1 MNKNLKV
8 SIILGVMCFF
18 LTAGIAIQINTVS
31 KSSTTV
37 GKTLVENELRDSVLR
52 WKQKYENASERLEEK
67 EKTLNDLRKQ
77 ISSTDENHSGMSDKL
92 AIYNSLLGN
101 TELIGKGIVITV
113 TDGDESSLNGNWASD
128 YIVHDGDLYE
138 IVNALKNA
146 GAEAISIND
155 QRIVSKSSITC
166 AGNVVLINGEKVGVP
181 YEIKAI
187 GLPSM
192 LYGAVTMPNGYIDWM
207 IDDGVQVDIKR
218 VEKEKES
225 IIIPKYD
232 GIYKLEYATI
242 FE

>member
-1 MNKNLKV
+1 MSKNLKV
-8 SIILGVMCFF
+8 SIILGLMCFF
-18 LTAGIAIQINTVS
+18 LTAGIVIQINTVS

-52 WKQKYENASERLEEK
+52 WKQKYENAAEKLEEK
-67 EKTLNDLRKQ
+67 EETLNELREQ
-77 ISSTDENHSGMSDKL
+77 ISSTDENHSGMSGKL
-92 AIYNSLLGN
+92 TRYNSLLGN
-101 TELIGKGIVITV
+101 TELIGKGIIITV
-113 TDGDESSLNGNWASD
+113 TDGDGSSLNGNWASD

-146 GAEAISIND
+146 GAEAISINN

-192 LYGAVTMPNGYIDWM
+192 LYGALKMPNGYIDWM
-207 IDDGVQVDIKR
+207 IHDGVKVDIKT
-218 VEKEKES
+218 VEKET
-225 IIIPKYD
+225 IVIPKYD

>member
-1 MNKNLKV
+1 MGKNLKI
-8 SIILGVMCFF
+8 SLILGIMCFF
-18 LTAGIAIQINTVS
+18 LTFGIVVQINTVS
-31 KSSTTV
+31 KSTTTV

-52 WKQKYENASERLEEK
+52 WKQKYENAYEKLEEK
-67 EKTLNDLRKQ
+67 EKNLNSLREQ
-77 ISSTDENHSGMSDKL
+77 VSNSDETHSGMSSKL
-92 AIYNSLLGN
+92 ARYNSLLGN
-101 TELIGKGIVITV
+101 TEVVGKGIIITV
-113 TDGDESSLNGNWASD
+113 TDGDGSNLNSSWASD

-138 IVNALKNA
+138 IVNSLKNA
-146 GAEAISIND
+146 GAEAISING

-207 IDDGVQVDIKR
+207 IDDGVKVDIKPI
-218 VEKEKES
+218 EKET
-225 IIIPKYD
+225 IVIPKYE

>member
-1 MNKNLKV
+1 MSKNLKI
-8 SIILGVMCFF
+8 SLILGIMCFF
-18 LTAGIAIQINTVS
+18 LTLGIVVQINTVS

-52 WKQKYENASERLEEK
+52 WKLKYENAYEKLEEK
-67 EKTLNDLRKQ
+67 EETLNSLREQ
-77 ISSTDENHSGMSDKL
+77 VSNSDETHSGMSSKL
-92 AIYNSLLGN
+92 ARYNSLLGN
-101 TELIGKGIVITV
+101 TEVIGKGIVITV
-113 TDGDESSLNGNWASD
+113 TDGDGSNLNGNFASD

-138 IVNALKNA
+138 IVNSLKNA

-192 LYGAVTMPNGYIDWM
+192 LFGAVTMPNGYIDWM
-207 IDDGVQVDIKR
+207 IEDGVKVDIKP
-218 VEKEKES
+218 VEKET
-225 IIIPKYD
+225 IVIPKYE

>member
-1 MNKNLKV
+1 MSKNLKI
-8 SIILGVMCFF
+8 SLILGIMCFF
-18 LTAGIAIQINTVS
+18 LTFGIAVQINTVS
-31 KSSTTV
+31 KSTTTV

-52 WKQKYENASERLEEK
+52 WKQKYENAYEKLEEK
-67 EKTLNDLRKQ
+67 EKTLNSLREQ
-77 ISSTDENHSGMSDKL
+77 VSNSDENHSGMSSKL
-92 AIYNSLLGN
+92 ARYNSLLGN
-101 TELIGKGIVITV
+101 TEVVGKGIVITV
-113 TDGDESSLNGNWASD
+113 TDGDGSNLNTIWASD

-138 IVNALKNA
+138 IVNSLKNA
-146 GAEAISIND
+146 GAEAISING

-207 IDDGVQVDIKR
+207 INDGVKVDVKQI
-218 VEKEKES
+218 EKET
-225 IIIPKYD
+225 IVIPKYE

>member
-8 SIILGVMCFF
+8 SIILGIMCFF

-31 KSSTTV
+31 KSTTTV

-52 WKQKYENASERLEEK
+52 WKQKYENAYEKLEEK
-67 EKTLNDLRKQ
+67 EEILNSLRNQ
-77 ISSTDENHSGMSDKL
+77 VSNTDEKHSGMNSKL
-92 AIYNSLLGN
+92 ARYNSLLGN
-101 TELIGKGIVITV
+101 TELIGKGIIITV
-113 TDGDESSLNGNWASD
+113 KDGDGTGINGAWASD

-138 IVNALKNA
+138 LVNSLKNA
-146 GAEAISIND
+146 GAEAISINN

-192 LYGAVTMPNGYIDWM
+192 LYGAVTMPNGYLHWM
-207 IDDGVQVDIKR
+207 IDDGVNVKVDT
-218 VEKEKES
+218 VEKES
-225 IIIPKYD
+225 IVIPKYE

>member
-1 MNKNLKV
+1 M
-8 SIILGVMCFF
+8 
-18 LTAGIAIQINTVS
+18 
-31 KSSTTV
+31 
-37 GKTLVENELRDSVLR
+37 
-52 WKQKYENASERLEEK
+52 
-67 EKTLNDLRKQ
+67 
-77 ISSTDENHSGMSDKL
+77 
-92 AIYNSLLGN
+92 
-101 TELIGKGIVITV
+101 
-113 TDGDESSLNGNWASD
+113 TDGDGSNLNSSWASD

-138 IVNALKNA
+138 IVNSLKNA
-146 GAEAISIND
+146 GAEAISING

-207 IDDGVQVDIKR
+207 IDDGVKVDIKPI
-218 VEKEKES
+218 EKET
-225 IIIPKYD
+225 IVIPKYE

>member
-8 SIILGVMCFF
+8 SIILGLMCFF
-18 LTAGIAIQINTVS
+18 LTAGIVIQINTVS
-31 KSSTTV
+31 KSTTTV

-52 WKQKYENASERLEEK
+52 WKQKYENAYEKLEEK
-67 EKTLNDLRKQ
+67 EKVLNALRDQ
-77 ISSTDENHSGMSDKL
+77 VSSTDETHSGMSTKL
-92 AIYNSLLGN
+92 ARYNALLGN
-101 TELIGKGIVITV
+101 TEVVGKGIIITV
-113 TDGDESSLNGNWASD
+113 KDGDGTTLNGSWSSD

-138 IVNALKNA
+138 LVNALKNA

-155 QRIVSKSSITC
+155 QRIVSTSEIVC

-181 YEIKAI
+181 YVIKAI

-192 LYGAVTMPNGYIDWM
+192 LYGAVTMPNGYLDWM
-207 IDDGVQVDIKR
+207 IDDGVSVD
-218 VEKEKES
+218 VDTVDKET
-225 IIIPKYD
+225 IIIPKYE

>member
-1 MNKNLKV
+1 MSKNLKI
-8 SIILGVMCFF
+8 SLILGIMCFF
-18 LTAGIAIQINTVS
+18 LTLGIVVQINTVS

-52 WKQKYENASERLEEK
+52 WKQKYENAYEKLEEK
-67 EKTLNDLRKQ
+67 EETLNSLREQ
-77 ISSTDENHSGMSDKL
+77 VSNSDETHSGMSSKL
-92 AIYNSLLGN
+92 ARYNSLLGN
-101 TELIGKGIVITV
+101 TEVIGKGIVITV
-113 TDGDESSLNGNWASD
+113 TDGDGSSLNGNFASD

-138 IVNALKNA
+138 IVNSLKNA

-207 IDDGVQVDIKR
+207 IDDGVKVDIKPI
-218 VEKEKES
+218 EKET
-225 IIIPKYD
+225 IVIPKYE

>member
-1 MNKNLKV
+1 MSKNLKI
-8 SIILGVMCFF
+8 SLILGIMCFF
-18 LTAGIAIQINTVS
+18 LTLGIVVQINTVS

-52 WKQKYENASERLEEK
+52 WKQKYENAYEKLEEK
-67 EKTLNDLRKQ
+67 EEILNSLREQ
-77 ISSTDENHSGMSDKL
+77 VSNSDETHSGMSSKL
-92 AIYNSLLGN
+92 ARYNSLLGN
-101 TELIGKGIVITV
+101 TEVVGKGIIITV
-113 TDGDESSLNGNWASD
+113 TDGDGSNLNGNFASD

-138 IVNALKNA
+138 IVNSLKNA

-207 IDDGVQVDIKR
+207 INDGVKVDVKPI
-218 VEKEKES
+218 EKET
-225 IIIPKYD
+225 IVIPKYE

>member
-1 MNKNLKV
+1 MSKNFKISL
-8 SIILGVMCFF
+8 ILGIMCFF
-18 LTAGIAIQINTVS
+18 LTLGIVVQINTVS
-31 KSSTTV
+31 KSTTTV

-52 WKQKYENASERLEEK
+52 WKQKYENAYEKLEEK
-67 EKTLNDLRKQ
+67 EDTLNKLREQ
-77 ISSTDENHSGMSDKL
+77 VSNTDETHSGMSSKL
-92 AIYNSLLGN
+92 ARYNSLLGN
-101 TELIGKGIVITV
+101 TELIGKGIIITV
-113 TDGDESSLNGNWASD
+113 TDGDGSNLNGNFTSD

-138 IVNALKNA
+138 IVNSLKNA

-207 IDDGVQVDIKR
+207 IDDGVKVDIDPI
-218 VEKEKES
+218 EKET
-225 IIIPKYD
+225 IVIPKYE

>member
-8 SIILGVMCFF
+8 SIILGIMCFF

-52 WKQKYENASERLEEK
+52 WKQKYENAYEKLGEK
-67 EKTLNDLRKQ
+67 EETLNNLRDQ
-77 ISSTDENHSGMSDKL
+77 VSSTDENHSGMSSKL
-92 AIYNSLLGN
+92 SRYNSLLGN
-101 TELIGKGIVITV
+101 TEVVGKGIIITV
-113 TDGDESSLNGNWASD
+113 TDGDGTSLNGSWASD

-181 YEIKAI
+181 YVIKAI

-192 LYGAVTMPNGYIDWM
+192 LYGAVTMPNGYLDWM
-207 IDDGVQVDIKR
+207 INDGVKVDVNP
-218 VEKEKES
+218 VEKET
-225 IIIPKYD
+225 IIIPKYE

>member
-1 MNKNLKV
+1 MNKNLKI
-8 SIILGVMCFF
+8 SIILGMMCFF
-18 LTAGIAIQINTVS
+18 LTAGIVIQINTVS

-52 WKQKYENASERLEEK
+52 WKQKYENAYEKLEEK
-67 EKTLNDLRKQ
+67 EKTLNNLREQ
-77 ISSTDENHSGMSDKL
+77 ISTTDENHGGMNLKL
-92 AIYNSLLGN
+92 ARYNSLLGN
-101 TELIGKGIVITV
+101 TELIGKGIIITV
-113 TDGDESSLNGNWASD
+113 KDGDGTGLNGSWASD

-138 IVNALKNA
+138 IVNSLKNA

-181 YEIKAI
+181 YVIKAI

-192 LYGAVTMPNGYIDWM
+192 LYGAVTMPNGYLDWM
-207 IDDGVQVDIKR
+207 IQDGVSVDVDP
-218 VEKEKES
+218 VEKET
-225 IIIPKYD
+225 IVIPKYE

>member
-1 MNKNLKV
+1 MNKNLKT
-8 SIILGVMCFF
+8 SLILGIMCFF
-18 LTAGIAIQINTVS
+18 LTLGIAVQINTVS
-31 KSSTTV
+31 KSTTTV

-52 WKQKYENASERLEEK
+52 WKQKYENAYEKLEEK
-67 EKTLNDLRKQ
+67 EKTLNSLREQ
-77 ISSTDENHSGMSDKL
+77 VSSSDENHTGMSSKL
-92 AIYNSLLGN
+92 ARYNSLLGN
-101 TELIGKGIVITV
+101 TEVIGKGIIITV
-113 TDGDESSLNGNWASD
+113 TDGDGSNSSTNWASD

-138 IVNALKNA
+138 IVNSLKNA
-146 GAEAISIND
+146 GAEAISING

-207 IDDGVQVDIKR
+207 IDDGVKVDIKT
-218 VEKEKES
+218 VEKET
-225 IIIPKYD
+225 IVIPKYE